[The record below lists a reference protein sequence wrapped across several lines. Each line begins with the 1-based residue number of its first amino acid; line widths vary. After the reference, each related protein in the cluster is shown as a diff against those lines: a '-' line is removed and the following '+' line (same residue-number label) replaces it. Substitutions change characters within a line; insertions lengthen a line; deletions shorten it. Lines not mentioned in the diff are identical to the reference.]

1 MANQENICTCTEC
14 QMRTLFF
21 AHVSKDE
28 LTKVCSLK
36 TEVAHGKGDVIVNEG
51 DAIEGFLYL
60 QKGLLKL
67 SRKTSDGRDQI
78 LCISKPFDFVSLLS
92 VFSASSYNYS
102 VTAIADSVTCILD
115 FSMVKDLVKTNGEFA
130 LDLIQK
136 LSETTDNI
144 VLDNLE
150 IKRKHLHGRVA
161 HVLLYFANDIYK
173 CIDFELPLSRR
184 EIADFIGMTTEN
196 VIRTLSE
203 FRKDGIIEIAGKRII
218 ILDVNRLLS
227 ISEHG

>member
-1 MANQENICTCTEC
+1 
-14 QMRTLFF
+14 MRTLFF

-28 LTKVCSLK
+28 LQKVCSLK
-36 TEVAHGKGDVIVNEG
+36 TEVAYGKGDVIVKEG
-51 DAIEGFLYL
+51 DKIGGFLYL

-92 VFSASSYNYS
+92 VFSASEFNYS
-102 VTAIADSVTCILD
+102 VTAISDSLTCVLD
-115 FSMVKDLVKTNGEFA
+115 FNMVKDLVKENGSFA

-136 LSETTDNI
+136 LSETSDQIILNS
-144 VLDNLE
+144 LE

-161 HVLLYFANDIYK
+161 HVLLFFSDDIYK
-173 CIDFELPLSRR
+173 SAVFELPLSRK
-184 EIADFIGMTTEN
+184 EIAEYIGMTTEN

-203 FRKDGIIEIAGKRII
+203 FRKDGIIGIEGKRITI
-218 ILDVNRLLS
+218 IDSDRLHS